1 MDTQPLTKAQA
12 IAEFGGN
19 QAQLARALGI
29 TRQAI
34 SRFKD
39 GPLPELYDLKLR
51 FVILPARQLGKSTH
65 VDTTGNACE
74 SEISDSTAAARP

>member
-1 MDTQPLTKAQA
+1 MSSQPLTKSQA

-19 QAQLARALGI
+19 QAELARALGL

-39 GPLPELYDLKLR
+39 GPLPERYDLKLR
-51 FVILPARQLGKSTH
+51 FVILPALRSSKSTY
-65 VDTTGNACE
+65 VDIVTGGCE
-74 SEISDSTAAARP
+74 SEISDLPAAGAV